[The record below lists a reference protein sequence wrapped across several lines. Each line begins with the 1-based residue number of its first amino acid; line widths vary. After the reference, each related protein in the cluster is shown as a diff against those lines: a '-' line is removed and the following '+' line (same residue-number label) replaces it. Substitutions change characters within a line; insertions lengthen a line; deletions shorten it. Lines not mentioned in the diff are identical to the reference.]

1 MFKPIL
7 YYLTLTAT
15 AVSLFLLF
23 GLIEAGQPELAKTS
37 LPQCPDTAP
46 CLESAAAPPLDNGHR
61 GLLLLTGLGLGVP
74 LLASLGWNAWLH
86 RRLTQQQQA
95 THDFRQQ
102 LAFMQVW
109 IDGVPHPT
117 YVRDR
122 QGLLQS
128 CNASYLESFA
138 ARREEVIGKSLLQGL
153 LDDPEQARAYHA
165 DYQRVMAQD
174 SPLLR
179 DRPLR
184 LNGEELTV
192 QHWVLPYRDANG
204 QVQGIIGGW
213 VDISERHRLSDSLKA
228 ALQQAE
234 AASLAKSAFLASTCH
249 ELRRSM
255 NALIGAL
262 ELLRQRTDNQ
272 SQDRPVIEMAYR
284 SARAMQDLVDDTL
297 DIARI
302 ESGCLDLAPEW
313 LEPRALVESIVREFD
328 SQARKKHLKLLPTF
342 HSSVEPVDVLL
353 DPLRFKQV
361 LGNLLHNAI
370 KFTEQGQ
377 VKIHLDLQAATQP
390 QQVRLMLQVTD
401 SGIGI
406 DEQDQHRLFEP
417 FFQAQART
425 PSRPDGAG
433 LGLTIC
439 RHLCEL
445 MQGTLQL
452 TSQPGIGTEVRVLL
466 PLACQPARKPAPLV
480 EPLIAP
486 ATRALNVLVIDDHAA
501 DRLLLSEQLHFLG
514 HRCRTAEDVEQGF
527 ELWCKGFFD
536 LLIVDCNMPGM
547 HGYDLVRAIREHERL
562 ESRAACRVLGVTASP
577 RPRERQQ
584 CEQAGIDD
592 CLFKPVGLATL
603 SHKLAGL
610 QPRPWNGVFSLK
622 ALRTLSR
629 GKPQF
634 ALRILTE
641 LLHCSY
647 RDRQQ
652 LMALP
657 CEPPLQALAE
667 LAHKIKGSALMVQ
680 AKDLEAQ
687 CEALEQAV
695 LQDADRQTLM
705 QRRTALEQAMLKLE
719 RALLWQI
726 DQQHSPATT

>member
-23 GLIEAGQPELAKTS
+23 GLVEAGQPELAKTS

-95 THDFRQQ
+95 THDVRQQ
-102 LAFMQVW
+102 LAFMRAW

-174 SPLLR
+174 SPLLL

-184 LNGEELTV
+184 LNGAELTV

-204 QVQGIIGGW
+204 EVQGIIGGW

-228 ALQQAE
+228 ALQQTE

-262 ELLRQRTDNQ
+262 ELLRQRTDSQ

-328 SQARKKHLKLLPTF
+328 NQAREKHLKLLPTF

-406 DEQDQHRLFEP
+406 DEQDQHRLFDP

-603 SHKLAGL
+603 SHKLTGL

-695 LQDADRQTLM
+695 LQDADRQTLL

>member
-15 AVSLFLLF
+15 TVSAVLFL
-23 GLIEAGQPELAKTS
+23 GLVEAWQRAPGITATHPCT
-37 LPQCPDTAP
+37 DTAP
-46 CLESAAAPPLDNGHR
+46 CLESATAPPLDNDYR
-61 GLLLLTGLGLGVP
+61 GLLLAGLGLGAP
-74 LLASLGWNAWLH
+74 LLVSLGWNAWLH
-86 RRLTQQQQA
+86 RRLTRQQQA
-95 THDFRQQ
+95 THDFRHQFE
-102 LAFMQVW
+102 FMQAWV
-109 IDGVPHPT
+109 DGMPHPT

-122 QGLLQS
+122 QGLLQG

-138 ARREEVIGKSLLQGL
+138 TRREELIGKTLLQGAM
-153 LDDPEQARAYHA
+153 DDPEQAREYHA
-165 DYQRVMAQD
+165 DYQRVMAQN

-179 DRPLR
+179 DRSLR
-184 LNGEELTV
+184 LNGQELTV
-192 QHWVLPYRDANG
+192 QHWVVPYRDANG
-204 QVQGIIGGW
+204 EVQGIIGGW
-213 VDISERHRLSDSLKA
+213 IDISERHRLNESLRA
-228 ALQQAE
+228 ARQQAE
-234 AASLAKSAFLASTCH
+234 AASLAKSAFLASTSH
-249 ELRRSM
+249 ELRSSM
-255 NALIGAL
+255 NALSGAL
-262 ELLRQRTDNQ
+262 ELVLQRSDSQ
-272 SQDRPVIEMAYR
+272 SRDRPVIEMAYR
-284 SARAMQDLVDDTL
+284 SARTIQTLVDDTL

-302 ESGCLDLAPEW
+302 ESGSLALRLEW
-313 LEPRALVESIVREFD
+313 LDPRALVESIVREFD
-328 SQARKKHLKLLPTF
+328 GQAREKHLKLLPSF
-342 HSSVEPVDVLL
+342 HCSVEPVDVRL

-425 PSRPDGAG
+425 LSRPAGAG
-433 LGLTIC
+433 LGLPLC

-452 TSQPGIGTEVRVLL
+452 TSQPGIGTEARVLL
-466 PLACQPARKPAPLV
+466 PLACQPPRKPAAIV
-480 EPLIAP
+480 EPVITH
-486 ATRALNVLVIDDHAA
+486 ATRALNILVIDDHSA
-501 DRLLLSEQLHFLG
+501 DRMLLSEQLHFLG

-527 ELWCKGFFD
+527 ERWCKGFFD
-536 LLIVDCNMPGM
+536 LLIVECNMPGM
-547 HGYDLVRAIREHERL
+547 NGYELVRAIREHERL
-562 ESRAACRVLGVTASP
+562 ESRVACRVLGVTASA
-577 RPRERQQ
+577 RPEERQQ
-584 CEQAGIDD
+584 CKQAGIDD
-592 CLFKPVGLATL
+592 CLFKPVGLASL

-647 RDRQQ
+647 RDRQK

-657 CEPPLQALAE
+657 CETPPQALAE

-705 QRRTALEQAMLKLE
+705 QHRTALEQAMLKLE

-726 DQQHSPATT
+726 DQQPSTVTS

>member
-1 MFKPIL
+1 M
-7 YYLTLTAT
+7 
-15 AVSLFLLF
+15 
-23 GLIEAGQPELAKTS
+23 
-37 LPQCPDTAP
+37 
-46 CLESAAAPPLDNGHR
+46 
-61 GLLLLTGLGLGVP
+61 P

-86 RRLTQQQQA
+86 RRLTRQQQA
-95 THDFRQQ
+95 AHDLGQQ
-102 LAFMQVW
+102 LAFMQSW
-109 IDGVPHPT
+109 IDGVPYPT

-138 ARREEVIGKSLLQGL
+138 ARREEVIGKTLLQGPM
-153 LDDPEQARAYHA
+153 DDPGQAREYHA

-174 SPLLR
+174 RPLLR

-184 LNGEELTV
+184 LNGQELTV
-192 QHWVLPYRDANG
+192 QHWALPYRDANG
-204 QVQGIIGGW
+204 EVRGIVGGW
-213 VDISERHRLSDSLKA
+213 IDISERHRLSDSLRA
-228 ALQQAE
+228 ARQQAE
-234 AASLAKSAFLASTCH
+234 AASLAKSAFLASTSH

-255 NALIGAL
+255 NALTGAL
-262 ELLRQRTDNQ
+262 ELLLQRSA
-272 SQDRPVIEMAYR
+272 SQAQDGPVIEMAYR
-284 SARAMQDLVDDTL
+284 SARAMQTLVDDTL

-302 ESGCLDLAPEW
+302 ESGNLALRPEW
-313 LEPRALVESIVREFD
+313 LEPRLLVESVIREFD
-328 SQARKKHLKLLPTF
+328 SQAREKHLKLLPTF

-370 KFTEQGQ
+370 TFTEQGQ

-390 QQVRLMLQVTD
+390 QQVQLMLQVTD

-425 PSRPDGAG
+425 PSRPDSAG

-452 TSQPGIGTEVRVLL
+452 ASQPGIGTEVRVLL
-466 PLACQPARKPAPLV
+466 PLACQPAQKPAPLV
-480 EPLIAP
+480 EPIIAH

-527 ELWCKGFFD
+527 EFWCKGFFD

-547 HGYDLVRAIREHERL
+547 HGYDLIRAIREHERL
-562 ESRAACRVLGVTASP
+562 ESRPACRVLGVTASP
-577 RPRERQQ
+577 RPQERQQ

-592 CLFKPVGLATL
+592 CLSKPVGLAPL

-657 CEPPLQALAE
+657 CEPPPRALAE

-687 CEALEQAV
+687 CEALEQAA
-695 LQDADRQTLM
+695 LEDADRQTLM

-726 DQQHSPATT
+726 DQQHSPATA

>member
-7 YYLTLTAT
+7 YYLTLMATTAS
-15 AVSLFLLF
+15 ALLFL
-23 GLIEAGQPELAKTS
+23 GLVEAGQREPGITS
-37 LPQCPDTAP
+37 AHPCTDTAP
-46 CLESAAAPPLDNGHR
+46 CAESTTSPPPDNDHR
-61 GLLLLTGLGLGVP
+61 GLLLLAGLGLGAP

-86 RRLTQQQQA
+86 RRLTRQQQA
-95 THDFRQQ
+95 THDVGQQ
-102 LAFMQVW
+102 LAFMQAWV
-109 IDGVPHPT
+109 DGMPHPT
-117 YVRDR
+117 YARDR
-122 QGLLQS
+122 QGLLQG

-138 ARREEVIGKSLLQGL
+138 ARREELIGKTLLQGPV
-153 LDDPEQARAYHA
+153 DDPEQAREYHA

-174 SPLLR
+174 RPLLR

-184 LNGEELTV
+184 LNGQELTV
-192 QHWVLPYRDANG
+192 QHWVVPYRDASG
-204 QVQGIIGGW
+204 EIQGILGGW
-213 VDISERHRLSDSLKA
+213 IDISERHRLSDSLRA
-228 ALQQAE
+228 ARQQAE
-234 AASLAKSAFLASTCH
+234 AASKAKSAFLASSSH
-249 ELRRSM
+249 ELRSFM
-255 NALIGAL
+255 NALSGAL
-262 ELLRQRTDNQ
+262 ELVLQRSDSQ

-284 SARAMQDLVDDTL
+284 SARAMQTLVDDTL

-302 ESGCLDLAPEW
+302 ESGSLALRPEW
-313 LEPRALVESIVREFD
+313 LDPRVLVESIVREFD
-328 SQARKKHLKLLPTF
+328 GQAREKHLKLLPTF
-342 HSSVEPVDVLL
+342 HSSVEPVDVRL

-377 VKIHLDLQAATQP
+377 VRVHLDLQPATQP
-390 QQVRLMLQVTD
+390 QQVQLMLQVTD

-417 FFQAQART
+417 FFQTQAHT
-425 PSRPDGAG
+425 LSRPDGAG
-433 LGLTIC
+433 LGLSIC

-445 MQGTLQL
+445 MQGRLQL

-466 PLACQPARKPAPLV
+466 PLACQPAREPAAIV
-480 EPLIAP
+480 EPLIAR
-486 ATRALNVLVIDDHAA
+486 ATRALNVLVIDDHSA
-501 DRLLLSEQLHFLG
+501 DRLLLSEQLSFLG
-514 HRCRTAEDVEQGF
+514 HRCRTADDVEQGF

-547 HGYDLVRAIREHERL
+547 NGYKLIRAIREHERL
-562 ESRAACRVLGVTASP
+562 ESRAACRVLGVTASA
-577 RPRERQQ
+577 RPEERQQ
-584 CEQAGIDD
+584 CKQAGIDD
-592 CLFKPVGLATL
+592 CLFKPVGLASL

-634 ALRILTE
+634 TLRILTE

-657 CEPPLQALAE
+657 CETPPQALAE

-680 AKDLEAQ
+680 AKELEAQ

-695 LQDADRQTLM
+695 LQDAGRQTLM
-705 QRRTALEQAMLKLE
+705 QHRTALEQAMLKLE

-726 DQQHSPATT
+726 DQQPGTATT